1 MPKSYIVDDDYH
13 EVRLDRWFK
22 QKVINLPHSLIERII
37 RQNKIKLNKKRTKSS
52 QRLQTGDLVEVF
64 DISKFKA
71 NNNDKKIK
79 YIPQTK
85 ELSKYDDYV
94 VEDNENFIIINK
106 PAGIPV
112 QSGTKSFKNITD
124 VLKNSKYFKDS
135 KPFIVH
141 RIDKETSGILII
153 AKNRKYAQLFTTLFR
168 IRKIHKTYLAL
179 AYGKINKSVKCIRD
193 DLTYFENKKKI
204 KYIPKKEELSK
215 YDDYVIENNDNFIV
229 INKPAGI
236 PVQSGTKSFKN
247 ITDVLKNSKY
257 FQNSK
262 PFIVHRI
269 DKETSGILIIAKNRK
284 FAQLFTTLFRIRK
297 IHKTYLALVYG
308 KINKSVKN
316 MQDELIYFENK
327 KKIIQ
332 KAITNIKIIKSNEEL
347 SYVELNPITG
357 RKHQLRK
364 QLLNLGNPIIGDDK
378 YFLKNFKKI
387 KNKNL
392 MLHAYKIKFMIN
404 NIKYN
409 FKAKYN
415 NYFEQ
420 LLKEK
425 F

>member
-1 MPKSYIVDDDYH
+1 MPKSYIVGDDYH
-13 EVRLDRWFK
+13 EVRLDKWFK

-52 QRLQTGDLVEVF
+52 HRLQTGDLIEVF
-64 DISKFKA
+64 DISKFKV
-71 NNNDKKIK
+71 NNNEKKIK
-79 YIPQTK
+79 YIPQKK

-94 VEDNENFIIINK
+94 IDNNENFIVINK

-112 QSGTKSFKNITD
+112 QAGTKSFKNIID
-124 VLKNSKYFKDS
+124 VLKNSKFFKDT

-179 AYGKINKSVKCIRD
+179 AYGKINKSVKSIRD
-193 DLTYFENKKKI
+193 ELT
-204 KYIPKKEELSK
+204 
-215 YDDYVIENNDNFIV
+215 
-229 INKPAGI
+229 
-236 PVQSGTKSFKN
+236 
-247 ITDVLKNSKY
+247 
-257 FQNSK
+257 
-262 PFIVHRI
+262 
-269 DKETSGILIIAKNRK
+269 
-284 FAQLFTTLFRIRK
+284 
-297 IHKTYLALVYG
+297 
-308 KINKSVKN
+308 
-316 MQDELIYFENK
+316 YFENK

-332 KAITNIKIIKSNEEL
+332 KAISNIKIIKSNDEL
-347 SYVELNPITG
+347 SYVELNPRTG

-378 YFLKNFKKI
+378 YFLTNFRKI
-387 KNKNL
+387 KAKNL

-404 NIKYN
+404 NVQYN

-415 NYFEQ
+415 DYFEQ